1 MRRRSAM
8 RTFGTVGAVAAV
20 LVVLTGGLVA
30 ACGVGAARAGG
41 SPSASASAGGIA
53 SPTASYAT
61 PTPSGSPGPD
71 ASPDAQVRY
80 ELRARVLR
88 QAGMPGQ
95 TGVSC
100 DTRIDGHS
108 DQTVRCVVGYDELKV
123 PFTVTVTGGSML
135 FSFQASQSQT
145 VLTADG
151 VTAAFARHA
160 YNVDTSDDPP
170 AAGSVRCG
178 RLPARELVGFDRPT
192 PYTCS
197 LRTTAGTVTST
208 VSVGADGPRFS

>member
-1 MRRRSAM
+1 MRRRNGVRM
-8 RTFGTVGAVAAV
+8 VGA
-20 LVVLTGGLVA
+20 LVA
-30 ACGVGAARAGG
+30 GLAALLAGCGEG
-41 SPSASASAGGIA
+41 SASAGVSPSVSESAGGIA

-71 ASPDAQVRY
+71 ASPDEQVRY

-88 QAGMPGQ
+88 QAGVPGQ
-95 TGVSC
+95 TSVSC
-100 DTRIDGHS
+100 DARIDGHS
-108 DQTVRCVVGYDELKV
+108 DQTVRCVVGYDELRV

-135 FSFQASQSQT
+135 FSFQASQSQA

-178 RLPARELVGFDRPT
+178 RLPARELVGFDQPT

-197 LRTTAGTVTST
+197 YRTTAGTVTST
-208 VSVGADGPRFS
+208 VSVGSDGPRFS